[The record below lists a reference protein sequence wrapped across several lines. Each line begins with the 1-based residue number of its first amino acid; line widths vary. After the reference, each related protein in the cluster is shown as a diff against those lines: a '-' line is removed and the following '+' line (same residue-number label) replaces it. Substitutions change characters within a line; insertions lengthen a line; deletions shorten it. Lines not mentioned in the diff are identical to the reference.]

1 MTVQTIQPEQPPG
14 DDVAVFTGR
23 VDVGVL
29 TEWVEALAI
38 TSRGVEQIIDTPFVP
53 ASFWPL
59 PRGLQLKDYPNPAKR
74 HPQENDEEY
83 LRRRQVAIASTT
95 TAINVGAELG
105 LRPNAALKYLY
116 VMRGRPQLYA
126 EGMLALLHS
135 RGHRH
140 RTIERGDKRAAI
152 AIQLRG
158 RQEWAEYEFTY
169 EQAERAKYP
178 EQNAKYKTDPWAM
191 LWARVVSIAIRSE
204 VPEVLGGLAGEAD
217 VVDVIEGEVIEPS
230 TSARVSIEDVR
241 GHTPHPLD
249 EARAAVADAV
259 REQAAAPASSAP
271 ATIDEASWRKV
282 NEAFVAL
289 GVTGPGQQYR
299 RLLVLG
305 DIVGR
310 SITKPRAELTQAEG
324 EQILTALG
332 GTDRAWL
339 AGRIRELEVVAGAPA
354 QPAADVDMGDA
365 DPDGDDDLEPTEDE
379 LAAAAQPQAGQEPAG
394 WEQ

>member
-1 MTVQTIQPEQPPG
+1 MSVQTIQPAEPG

-29 TEWVEALAI
+29 TEWVEALAV
-38 TSRGVEQIIDTPFVP
+38 TARGVEQIIDTPFVP

-59 PRGLQLKDYPNPAKR
+59 PRGVQLRDFPNPALR
-74 HPQENDEEY
+74 HPSERDDEESY

-140 RTIERGDKRAAI
+140 KTIERGAERAAI

-217 VVDVIEGEVIEPS
+217 VVDIIEGEVIEP
-230 TSARVSIEDVR
+230 ARVTIADVR
-241 GHTPHPLD
+241 GEQPAP
-249 EARAAVADAV
+249 AAAV
-259 REQAAAPASSAP
+259 EAAPAPP
-271 ATIDEASWRKV
+271 AEQPPALVDEGTWNAI
-282 NEAFVAL
+282 NAAFVRL
-289 GVTGPGQQYR
+289 GVTGPGVRQR
-299 RLLVLG
+299 REAAIRRIIDRPADVDPAG
-305 DIVGR
+305 A
-310 SITKPRAELTQAEG
+310 SPRTWLTQRDG
-324 EQILTALG
+324 ELVVDTLQ
-332 GTDRAWL
+332 GTDRA
-339 AGRIRELEVVAGAPA
+339 GVAVLLGEDAPA
-354 QPAADVDMGDA
+354 GGGGVDLGDA
-365 DPDGDDDLEPTEDE
+365 DPDGDVDVPEPDDAER
-379 LAAAAQPQAGQEPAG
+379 AAAPVTGTEPPG
-394 WEQ
+394 WDGLR